1 MDGVVILVA
10 LLILLG
16 VYVIVKFL
24 LSKVE
29 SLAPLAEILGVIA
42 GILAALIY
50 VGVL

>member
-1 MDGVVILVA
+1 MIYFVA
-10 LLILLG
+10 LLIFIL

-29 SLAPLAEILGVIA
+29 SLVGVAEILAIVI

-50 VGVL
+50 VHAI